1 MARAPKLLR
10 QEVTPMEK
18 CFFHFIPYQQLPD
31 DFEKDYHSVRVDA
44 PDLSATGKFPW
55 PIPDRGLK
63 RRAYR
68 IKAPALI
75 LWGDNDRINP
85 PSYADDFQRLISGSK
100 ITTLPNAGDLVMLEQ
115 AEAFAD
121 AMGSFLA
128 AD

>member
-1 MARAPKLLR
+1 
-10 QEVTPMEK
+10 MEK

-75 LWGDNDRINP
+75 LWGANDRINP

-100 ITTLPNAGDLVMLEQ
+100 ITTLSMKYAVARTEHSSNWLDPAGDTISGKGR
-115 AEAFAD
+115 
-121 AMGSFLA
+121 GSN
-128 AD
+128 